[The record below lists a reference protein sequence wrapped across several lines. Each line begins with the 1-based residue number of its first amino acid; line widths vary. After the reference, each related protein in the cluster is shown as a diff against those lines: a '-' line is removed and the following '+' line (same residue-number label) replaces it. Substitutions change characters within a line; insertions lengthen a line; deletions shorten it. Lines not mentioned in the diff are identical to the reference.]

1 MREIVI
7 GITTLP
13 ISPMTAIPVI
23 AGGGIGAGTR
33 WRRDE
38 KAEGLFE
45 EAIRRGDRCDTS
57 PHHHFGIER
66 LFVSRE
72 LREKK

>member
-1 MREIVI
+1 MREIII

-13 ISPMTAIPVI
+13 ISPMSAIPVI
-23 AGGGIGAGTR
+23 ARGGRGAGTR

-38 KAEGLFE
+38 KEEGLFE
-45 EAIRRGDRCDTS
+45 EAIRRLDRYDTS

-66 LFVSRE
+66 PFVSRE